1 MIMIIICNRGSH
13 LLRVIYNIMHFS
25 GRSVVPLSTCSTFQW
40 SANGHGPAPLP
51 RPPAAA
57 IQWQLYFSACDGCF
71 ETKFAKVQ
79 TIHSMI
85 NDSSGREEQHLASG
99 QRKLAVGHNMSYSSS
114 RDSPMR
120 AFCLSP
126 QYNKE
131 AGRLDCDRREEEGT
145 FYSSL
150 LPVHSLSHPGAAC
163 PTFVRWENC
172 STVCKPKCK
181 CGISSFKVTF
191 HNNKWCATVRPCTMW
206 HLWCELRFENW

>member
-120 AFCLSP
+120 ALCLSP
-126 QYNKE
+126 QYNKKLE
-131 AGRLDCDRREEEGT
+131 DWMWQKGGGRDVLFLIITRSLTQSPGSGVPNICAVRELQ
-145 FYSSL
+145 YSL
-150 LPVHSLSHPGAAC
+150 Q
-163 PTFVRWENC
+163 TQMQMWNFV
-172 STVCKPKCK
+172 
-181 CGISSFKVTF
+181 I
-191 HNNKWCATVRPCTMW
+191 
-206 HLWCELRFENW
+206 

>member
-99 QRKLAVGHNMSYSSS
+99 QRKLAVGHNMSLSSS

-120 AFCLSP
+120 ALAWVL
-126 QYNKE
+126 NTIKKLE
-131 AGRLDCDRREEEGT
+131 DWIVTEGRRKGRFIPHYYPFTHSVTRERRAQHLCHERIAVQFANPNANVE
-145 FYSSL
+145 FRHLKSL
-150 LPVHSLSHPGAAC
+150 F
-163 PTFVRWENC
+163 T
-172 STVCKPKCK
+172 T
-181 CGISSFKVTF
+181 I
-191 HNNKWCATVRPCTMW
+191 ATVRPCTMW